1 MRFKRQARFIFTDTS
16 RKRAALR
23 RKQQRERDAMPLFA
37 DQIAAGQPCE
47 DDVMQARAE
56 AWGEQERRDRSR
68 RARDW
73 RSARATLA
81 AMSRKERRVLR
92 RAWNCAPYPADPSN
106 LSGFLHSYRLGR
118 FSLDDLPFPLTR
130 TDPHGRRRVNF
141 FDMKGSTMFMTI
153 LQARDIA
160 AAPSNHTPE
169 ERLAAYHHLQKA
181 AAKNKDRCRG
191 NQDRVLSAA
200 LYLKLE
206 DTQAQTH
213 A

>member
-73 RSARATLA
+73 RSARAKLA
-81 AMSRKERRVLR
+81 AMSPKERRLLH
-92 RAWNCAPYPADPSN
+92 RAWNCAPYPADPAS
-106 LSGFLHSYRLGR
+106 LSGFLHSYRVGR

-130 TDPHGRRRVNF
+130 TDPHGRRNVNF
-141 FDMKGSTMFMTI
+141 FDMKGSSMFVTI
-153 LQARDIA
+153 LKARDIA
-160 AAPSNHTPE
+160 AAPADYTPE
-169 ERLAAYHHLQKA
+169 ERLAAYHHLQEA
-181 AAKNKDRCRG
+181 ATKNKDRARAER
-191 NQDRVLSAA
+191 DRVLSAA

-206 DTQAQTH
+206 DTEAETN